1 MKKKNLINVVL
12 AAMFAAL
19 SAVFVWLVHIPNG
32 IGGYTHIGDA
42 IVYIAA
48 SLLPLPYAA
57 VSSAIGFGL
66 ADLLS
71 GYPNYI
77 IPSAIIRVLVV
88 LAFSSKSKK
97 LLTKR
102 NIIALSGAFV
112 ITVGGYAVT
121 KFILKYFIERFT
133 VEAAIAAMTAS
144 IPGNIIQVVLS
155 AVVFIIVAAALDKT
169 NFKEKYIGD
178 NNNV

>member
-1 MKKKNLINVVL
+1 MKKKNLINIVT

-57 VSSAIGFGL
+57 VSSAIGFGM

-88 LAFSSKSKK
+88 LMFSSKAKK
-97 LLTKR
+97 MLTKR
-102 NIIALSGAFV
+102 NIIALPLSLV

-121 KFILKYFIERFT
+121 KYILKYFIEGYT
-133 VEAAIAAMTAS
+133 SEAAIASMIAS
-144 IPGNIIQVVLS
+144 IPGNIVQVVLS
-155 AVVFIIVAAALDKT
+155 SAVFILAALALDKL
-169 NFKEKYIGD
+169 NLKEKYFGGIK
-178 NNNV
+178 

>member
-1 MKKKNLINVVL
+1 MKKEKMINVVT

-42 IVYIAA
+42 IVYISA

-71 GYPNYI
+71 GYPTYI
-77 IPSAIIRVLVV
+77 IPSALIRVLIV

-102 NIIALSGAFV
+102 NIIALPISLI

-121 KFILKYFIERFT
+121 KFILKYFLESYTF
-133 VEAAIAAMTAS
+133 EAAIGAMAAS

-155 AVVFIIVAAALDKT
+155 SIVFIVVSLALDKL
-169 NFKEKYIGD
+169 NFKEKYFGGK
-178 NNNV
+178 